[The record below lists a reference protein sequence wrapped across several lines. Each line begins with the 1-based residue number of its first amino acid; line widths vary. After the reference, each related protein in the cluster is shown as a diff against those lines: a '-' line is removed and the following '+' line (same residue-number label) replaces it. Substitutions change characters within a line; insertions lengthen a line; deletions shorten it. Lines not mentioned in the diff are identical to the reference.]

1 MKILILGGA
10 GFIGFH
16 LAKKLSI
23 SNHVLIVDN
32 LSRGKLDKDLKELLK
47 NRNVK
52 FRKLD
57 ITNVKIKLANNFD
70 FVFNFT
76 AIVGVQNVNLKPD
89 QVLEKNVLMQL
100 ASIKIAQSQKKLKKF
115 IFSSTSEIYSG
126 SLNNNLIKFPTP
138 EDNLICLNKLDNPR
152 HTYMLSKIYGEAIC
166 NFSKIPFVIVRL
178 HNIYGPRMG
187 MQHVIPQWI
196 IRALKQKKDKTFS
209 LENADHSRTFCYI
222 DDAIKMIEKVVF
234 SKKKNMTFNIGN
246 SKPEIKI
253 KGLIK
258 IILKIIGI
266 KKFIL
271 KSKKVN
277 NFSPR
282 RRTPNMNKFI
292 RSFKYRGQVSLEEGI
307 NKTLIWYKRKY

>member
-23 SNHVLIVDN
+23 SNHILIVDN

-52 FRKLD
+52 FRRLD
-57 ITNVKIKLANNFD
+57 ITNAKIKLANNFD

-138 EDNLICLNKLDNPR
+138 EDNLICLNKLDNPQV
-152 HTYMLSKIYGEAIC
+152 ED
-166 NFSKIPFVIVRL
+166 
-178 HNIYGPRMG
+178 NIRF
-187 MQHVIPQWI
+187 
-196 IRALKQKKDKTFS
+196 KD
-209 LENADHSRTFCYI
+209 
-222 DDAIKMIEKVVF
+222 
-234 SKKKNMTFNIGN
+234 SKKFFVNRFTRLYPLHFIT
-246 SKPEIKI
+246 
-253 KGLIK
+253 LI
-258 IILKIIGI
+258 IVAVLQ
-266 KKFIL
+266 F
-271 KSKKVN
+271 
-277 NFSPR
+277 F
-282 RRTPNMNKFI
+282 
-292 RSFKYRGQVSLEEGI
+292 SFKSLNQFMIFDYNDIYHFFLNIFFISSWGFEKGMSFNQPIWSVSYEI
-307 NKTLIWYKRKY
+307 IV